1 MTKNKG
7 LRRILA
13 ALLSGAMLAGLY
25 PAGASAKEPRIIEPK
40 QAIQAGTALDL
51 KDRSANRRDAR
62 KAGDL
67 PAAKPAYNN
76 SDVVRVSVILDGAS
90 TLDKGYDAEDLTGN
104 SAAVRYRENL
114 KKVQNDLTEKI
125 SKNILGGRK
134 LDVVWNLTFA
144 ANLVSANVEYGK
156 IGRIKTMPGVKDVVI
171 ETRYLPAVY
180 QREADSPF
188 MSTAN
193 PMVGAPAAWASD
205 YTGAGSI
212 IAVIDTGIDLGH
224 QSFDSAAFD
233 YALGRI
239 EESGKTVDLLTA
251 DEVTAAWDSL
261 NASRL
266 EKTDP
271 ALAYRTSKIPFAVN
285 YVDGNMEVT
294 HTGDR
299 EGEHGS
305 HVAGIA
311 AANKYVPDGNGGFEN
326 ALEAVRTQGEAP
338 DAQILVMKVFGQGGG
353 AYDSDY
359 MAAVEDALILGADV
373 VNLSLGSSATGYASN
388 DEYAATL
395 DRLAESNVVWA
406 GSAGNSGSWGDEAV
420 LGSLYGAGYLY
431 GSDVGYATVG
441 SPGTYANTL
450 SVASVD
456 NTGFTGEYLSVDG
469 EMVFFSESNDYGN
482 PPLASVLGGQTL
494 SYVYLDNTGVSKK
507 TIEVETGKFDED
519 GEPIVE
525 EEEVQDRDFFAEVA
539 EEISF
544 SGKIAMCNRGAS
556 SFTEKANA
564 AAAQGA
570 SAVIIGNNQD
580 GTIIMNLTG
589 YEGGV
594 PAVSVTQADAA
605 MMKAAGE
612 EHTTG
617 KGVTYYVGELTVSAD
632 IGINYEATDG
642 QQMSSFS
649 SWGVPG
655 DLSLKP
661 EITAPGG
668 SIYSVFGSALNDKGK
683 PIGGTDKYERLSGTS
698 MAAPQVAGLTAV
710 FAQYIRENG
719 LVEKTGL
726 TQRQL
731 IQSLFMSTAVPLL
744 EENEYYGIEYYY
756 PVLRQGAGLVNV
768 ENAMNAK
775 SFLMMDS
782 SATPSAAD
790 GKIKAELGDDPDR
803 NGVYEVTFTVH
814 NMSDEEVS
822 YSFDGEFFT
831 QDVWSDG
838 EEFYKDLTTYP
849 LYADIA
855 WTVDGKEFEPGDSA
869 SYDFNGDGLLTPADM
884 QIILDYVVGNAEEA
898 DISNFDMADLNGN
911 GTVDTDDAYQ
921 ILLLADEGT
930 VSVPAGGEITVTA
943 SIAPDPED
951 LAYFDFYC
959 GGCGVYLEG
968 YLFVTESDSED
979 GALGVEH
986 SIPVL
991 GYYGS
996 WSEPSMF
1003 DKNNCLEND
1012 YRIETR
1018 LPYMYEPLEGEMV
1031 GGFFMKQEGS
1041 TDSYFLGGNPWGAAY
1056 DFDVLSHDFCYSP
1069 ERNAVNTENARIAF
1083 VRYTQIRNSS
1093 AGLFTVTDAEG
1104 NVLYEKFIDGDTG
1117 AYFSDSSMEWMDTV
1131 KKIAVSP
1138 DLSSLEEGD
1147 TFVLKLVLA
1156 PEYYGNGDSID
1167 WDALGKGAVME
1178 LPLTVDNTAPVFT
1191 KEPAVT
1197 KDDEGNPVL
1206 TFAVKDNQYIA
1217 GMYVGDWKDNLI
1229 GDSGSEYG
1237 KAPGSEYEYEVS
1249 LAGEDDK
1256 IDYSRLLIEVTDYAG
1271 NTLSRKL
1278 NLTGEDLGDDYA
1290 LTISSEE
1297 LNLLVYTSAA
1307 LTVTAE
1313 PWGRPDE
1320 VKWTSADEKVAAV
1333 DENGIVT
1340 AVGKGETVV
1349 TATSVNGLYPETS
1362 VTCKVKVDAFPLFGA
1377 LQDEEGNPLLFSW
1390 DPVSEQTW
1398 SKYKPLDA
1406 EFTAAAFN
1414 SMGDQ
1419 HLYLQDWQGILHEV
1433 DSADWTTIETSDGPS
1448 AFGAPMEDIEFAYA
1462 YNRENDARAAVGI
1475 YGGYFLLSEDIMD
1488 NTFTNGWGL
1497 GDYLSVWTGASSYV
1511 AVAWAGF
1518 EKETGCDVFYVLDD
1532 AGAVWGMYVDVE
1544 NGTLNLELYGTDLEF
1559 TCAPMDDDEPMGN
1572 SMILG
1577 DDGCLYLSHY
1587 DSEADTS
1594 VFYALIYEPEFEYD
1608 EEAEEYYPGFRAIP
1622 FRDAGEGV
1630 WPAFILTADLSE
1642 PEKPG
1647 EEQEPEAGSFA
1658 KKFALKSAG
1667 PSLRSA
1673 PKSPVEIVKQE
1684 IARLEGMDAA
1694 DYLENARV
1702 IGTVQMQSFSANT
1715 PAPTGG
1721 LNAVS
1726 AEIPPRTPDET
1737 EPGEPAEEAAPT
1749 GGNAVRT
1756 VVVTADEDTHN
1767 GLRTVEYD
1775 ETLAFSGV
1783 KTFTQYGSV
1792 RVDEENRTVTFG
1804 YVSRDAIAAGRTLA
1818 EVTFTV
1824 KDGEFYGNV
1833 TVSDSEANGGAGTV
1847 IGTVIVGHRTV
1858 SSAPV
1863 FYWSA
1868 KYNSAVAVFTFED
1881 DGSTVEIPCETVI
1894 DESAYRP
1901 AGENQDGRVVYTA
1914 TVTGPNGETYTEAKE
1929 EPIPAIGPQN
1939 IFTTSPEVPS
1949 QFLRD
1954 VRSYLLPVKKQEAEG
1969 AKAAK
1974 ETKEPEAAAEPA
1986 VPEKEAFPFE
1996 DVLPADPY
2004 RSDVEY
2010 VWENGIMNGFS
2021 ETEFAPDKNLR
2032 RAEVV
2037 TILYR
2042 VEGEPE
2048 TPFRGTFSDVEEGLW
2063 YSDAIEWAA
2072 ENGIVKGYPSGKFG
2086 PDDLVTREQL
2096 AAILHRYAGFK
2107 GYSADIDENTNYLSY
2122 NDVFEIADYAKLPV
2136 FWSLENG
2143 ILTDTD
2149 GDLNPTVPALRHE
2162 VASAI
2167 RAFCENVAK

>member
-1 MTKNKG
+1 M
-7 LRRILA
+7 RRLLSVLVA
-13 ALLSGAMLAGLY
+13 ALMLFTMPITTGIARAVAEGTTEQTETPSEGIALETEEMD
-25 PAGASAKEPRIIEPK
+25 PNDLHVHKLGEVEEEEEPGEFDPDDIGIVEDLNRIVRASIF
-40 QAIQAGTALDL
+40 
-51 KDRSANRRDAR
+51 
-62 KAGDL
+62 
-67 PAAKPAYNN
+67 
-76 SDVVRVSVILDGAS
+76 LDGKS
-90 TLDKGYDAEDLTGN
+90 TIDKGYDMQGIAENSSATAYRNQLRRQQETMQQKIEDEIGHPLT
-104 SAAVRYRENL
+104 V
-114 KKVQNDLTEKI
+114 K
-125 SKNILGGRK
+125 
-134 LDVVWNLTFA
+134 WNLTL
-144 ANLVSANVEYGK
+144 LVNAISVEIPYK
-156 IGRIKTMPGVKDVVI
+156 DIVIIQRMDGVKSVELENIYAAPEPVDDDQ
-171 ETRYLPAVY
+171 P
-180 QREADSPF
+180 
-188 MSTAN
+188 MTAN
-193 PMVGAPAAWASD
+193 TSAYMVGAQAAWAD
-205 YTGAGSI
+205 GYTGAGSR
-212 IAVIDTGIDLGH
+212 IAILDTGIDTSH
-224 QSFDSAAFD
+224 QSFNGDAFD
-233 YALGRI
+233 HAI
-239 EESGKTVDLLTA
+239 AETGKTVDLLDQTKISGM
-251 DEVTAAWDSL
+251 TL
-261 NASRL
+261 NA
-266 EKTDP
+266 
-271 ALAYRTSKIPFAVN
+271 AGAYLSSKIPFAYN
-285 YVDGNMEVT
+285 YAAHSTDVENS
-294 HTGDR
+294 TGYQSN
-299 EGEHGS
+299 HGS

-311 AANKYVPDGNGGFEN
+311 AANRYIKSGSGYVDAAETVS
-326 ALEAVRTQGEAP
+326 AVGMAP

-359 MAAVEDALILGADV
+359 MAAVEDALILGADA
-373 VNLSLGSSATGYASN
+373 VNLSLGSSATGFASN

-395 DRLAESNVVWA
+395 DKLAESNVVWA
-406 GSAGNSGSWGDEAV
+406 GSAGNSGSWGDEAF
-420 LGSLYGAGYLY
+420 LGSQYGAGYLY
-431 GSDVGYATVG
+431 SDDVGYATVG

-456 NTGFTGEYLSVDG
+456 NTGYTGEYLIVDG

-482 PPLASVLGGQTL
+482 PSIASVLGGQTL
-494 SYVYLDNTGVSKK
+494 PYVYLDNTGVSMK

-580 GTIIMNLTG
+580 GTIMMNLTG

-632 IGINYEATDG
+632 VGINYEATDG

-683 PIGGTDKYERLSGTS
+683 PIGGTDKYEQLSGTS

-744 EENEYYGIEYYY
+744 EENEYYGIEYFY

-822 YSFDGEFFT
+822 YSFDGEIFT

-1069 ERNAVNTENARIAF
+1069 ERNAVNTENARISF
-1083 VRYTQIRNSS
+1083 IRYTQIRNSS

-1156 PEYYGNGDSID
+1156 PE
-1167 WDALGKGAVME
+1167 
-1178 LPLTVDNTAPVFT
+1178 
-1191 KEPAVT
+1191 
-1197 KDDEGNPVL
+1197 
-1206 TFAVKDNQYIA
+1206 
-1217 GMYVGDWKDNLI
+1217 
-1229 GDSGSEYG
+1229 
-1237 KAPGSEYEYEVS
+1237 
-1249 LAGEDDK
+1249 
-1256 IDYSRLLIEVTDYAG
+1256 
-1271 NTLSRKL
+1271 
-1278 NLTGEDLGDDYA
+1278 
-1290 LTISSEE
+1290 
-1297 LNLLVYTSAA
+1297 
-1307 LTVTAE
+1307 
-1313 PWGRPDE
+1313 
-1320 VKWTSADEKVAAV
+1320 
-1333 DENGIVT
+1333 
-1340 AVGKGETVV
+1340 
-1349 TATSVNGLYPETS
+1349 
-1362 VTCKVKVDAFPLFGA
+1362 
-1377 LQDEEGNPLLFSW
+1377 
-1390 DPVSEQTW
+1390 
-1398 SKYKPLDA
+1398 
-1406 EFTAAAFN
+1406 
-1414 SMGDQ
+1414 
-1419 HLYLQDWQGILHEV
+1419 
-1433 DSADWTTIETSDGPS
+1433 
-1448 AFGAPMEDIEFAYA
+1448 
-1462 YNRENDARAAVGI
+1462 
-1475 YGGYFLLSEDIMD
+1475 
-1488 NTFTNGWGL
+1488 
-1497 GDYLSVWTGASSYV
+1497 
-1511 AVAWAGF
+1511 
-1518 EKETGCDVFYVLDD
+1518 
-1532 AGAVWGMYVDVE
+1532 
-1544 NGTLNLELYGTDLEF
+1544 
-1559 TCAPMDDDEPMGN
+1559 
-1572 SMILG
+1572 
-1577 DDGCLYLSHY
+1577 
-1587 DSEADTS
+1587 
-1594 VFYALIYEPEFEYD
+1594 
-1608 EEAEEYYPGFRAIP
+1608 
-1622 FRDAGEGV
+1622 
-1630 WPAFILTADLSE
+1630 
-1642 PEKPG
+1642 
-1647 EEQEPEAGSFA
+1647 
-1658 KKFALKSAG
+1658 
-1667 PSLRSA
+1667 
-1673 PKSPVEIVKQE
+1673 
-1684 IARLEGMDAA
+1684 
-1694 DYLENARV
+1694 
-1702 IGTVQMQSFSANT
+1702 
-1715 PAPTGG
+1715 
-1721 LNAVS
+1721 
-1726 AEIPPRTPDET
+1726 
-1737 EPGEPAEEAAPT
+1737 
-1749 GGNAVRT
+1749 
-1756 VVVTADEDTHN
+1756 
-1767 GLRTVEYD
+1767 
-1775 ETLAFSGV
+1775 
-1783 KTFTQYGSV
+1783 
-1792 RVDEENRTVTFG
+1792 
-1804 YVSRDAIAAGRTLA
+1804 
-1818 EVTFTV
+1818 
-1824 KDGEFYGNV
+1824 
-1833 TVSDSEANGGAGTV
+1833 
-1847 IGTVIVGHRTV
+1847 
-1858 SSAPV
+1858 
-1863 FYWSA
+1863 
-1868 KYNSAVAVFTFED
+1868 
-1881 DGSTVEIPCETVI
+1881 
-1894 DESAYRP
+1894 
-1901 AGENQDGRVVYTA
+1901 
-1914 TVTGPNGETYTEAKE
+1914 
-1929 EPIPAIGPQN
+1929 
-1939 IFTTSPEVPS
+1939 
-1949 QFLRD
+1949 
-1954 VRSYLLPVKKQEAEG
+1954 
-1969 AKAAK
+1969 
-1974 ETKEPEAAAEPA
+1974 
-1986 VPEKEAFPFE
+1986 
-1996 DVLPADPY
+1996 
-2004 RSDVEY
+2004 
-2010 VWENGIMNGFS
+2010 
-2021 ETEFAPDKNLR
+2021 
-2032 RAEVV
+2032 
-2037 TILYR
+2037 
-2042 VEGEPE
+2042 
-2048 TPFRGTFSDVEEGLW
+2048 
-2063 YSDAIEWAA
+2063 
-2072 ENGIVKGYPSGKFG
+2072 
-2086 PDDLVTREQL
+2086 
-2096 AAILHRYAGFK
+2096 
-2107 GYSADIDENTNYLSY
+2107 
-2122 NDVFEIADYAKLPV
+2122 
-2136 FWSLENG
+2136 
-2143 ILTDTD
+2143 
-2149 GDLNPTVPALRHE
+2149 
-2162 VASAI
+2162 
-2167 RAFCENVAK
+2167 